1 MAITITSK
9 NSEKTFNQ
17 EIINVGSNPSCDV
30 TLDVGYE
37 FVLTLQYDA
46 KSLKCTVLNTFN
58 NQQIMFKGNPI
69 GQKLEIEKIAKLMF
83 GGSDE
88 FLMRAIE
95 LNCNVMILGEMKEYT
110 VPLA

>member
-9 NSEKTFNQ
+9 NGEKTFNQ
-17 EIINVGSNPSCDV
+17 EIINIGSNASCDY
-30 TLDVGYE
+30 TLDVGYD

-46 KSLKCTVLNTFN
+46 KSSKCTVLNTFN
-58 NQQIMFKGNPI
+58 NQQILFKGNPI

-88 FLMRAIE
+88 FLSIKIVADAPSFAVTEADKI
-95 LNCNVMILGEMKEYT
+95 KE
-110 VPLA
+110 

>member
-46 KSLKCTVLNTFN
+46 KSSKCSLKHF
-58 NQQIMFKGNPI
+58 
-69 GQKLEIEKIAKLMF
+69 
-83 GGSDE
+83 
-88 FLMRAIE
+88 
-95 LNCNVMILGEMKEYT
+95 
-110 VPLA
+110 